1 MAKSIMAGRPTPT
14 SPPRTSSQ
22 PFRRMDPD
30 DAWDL
35 FNAKLTQLDS
45 LLSCCHG
52 KGNGWFEEAGET
64 QRERM
69 LWLAADLSRDVI
81 ELLRASRRQ

>member
-1 MAKSIMAGRPTPT
+1 MPT
-14 SPPRTSSQ
+14 SPPRTSSL

-35 FNAKLTQLDS
+35 FNTKLTQLDS

-52 KGNGWFEEAGET
+52 KGNGWF
-64 QRERM
+64 
-69 LWLAADLSRDVI
+69 
-81 ELLRASRRQ
+81 